1 MMEHVLSFLQGQT
14 VWGLILPV
22 LFFLVAAFSMGQ
34 LQKMKGRLK
43 ENQALLNKKEEKL
56 RLLLDHAEDGILIIQ
71 GLKFKYANKKVG
83 EIMGQE
89 NKEEIS
95 KNLLDYIHPDDLK
108 IVLDGYEKTMLSR
121 DEETSFDVRLLKSD
135 QSLLWVHIRSVPV
148 VWGEEPANL
157 AFMRDITARK
167 MMEYELQ
174 QAQRMEAIG
183 VLSGGIAHDF
193 NNILTTII
201 GNAEMALM
209 DLTDGSPGKKA
220 FEQIRKSGYRAR
232 DLVRQVLNISREYAS
247 EVQPL
252 YLSPIIKEALK
263 FLRSTL
269 PMNIKIVEK
278 IDKQLSLVKADSV
291 LIHQVFMNLCTNAK
305 HAMEKQETACLEVE
319 LKNVIIS
326 SSMRTTRDDLLPGNY
341 VSLSVR
347 DTGTGIDP
355 AVADKIFD
363 PYFAT
368 KGMAKGTSLGL
379 ATSLGIIKQFGGYIT
394 FAGEPGKGSCFSV
407 FLPAHETDKSKKK
420 VLDAAAPVRG
430 RGKILFVDDEIE
442 ISAMAKK
449 MLTHLGFSVMTA
461 DSGKQ
466 ALEKF
471 AREPDFFD
479 LLITDLAMPEM
490 TGIKLAKE
498 VMQLRPGFPVIICT
512 GHSDTFDENAA
523 KEAGIMEYIEKPYNL
538 KELGAIAAKCMK
550 HTQAA

>member
-1 MMEHVLSFLQGQT
+1 MDYILSFLQVRN
-14 VWGLILPV
+14 VWGLMLPV
-22 LFFLVAAFSMGQ
+22 LFFLAAVFGMGQ
-34 LQKMKGRLK
+34 VRRMKRRLK
-43 ENQALLNKKEEKL
+43 ENQAVLIKKEEKL
-56 RLLLDHAEDGILIIQ
+56 RLLLDHAEEGIFIIQ
-71 GLKFKYANKKVG
+71 ELKFKYANKRVY
-83 EIMGQE
+83 EIMGLE
-89 NKEEIS
+89 NKEGIS
-95 KNLLDYIHPDDLK
+95 RNLSDYIHPDDLR
-108 IVLDGYEKTMLSR
+108 IVLDGYEKTMLSG
-121 DEETSFDVRLLKSD
+121 DEGTSFDVRLARPD
-135 QSLLWVHIRSVPV
+135 QGLLWVHIRSVPV
-148 VWGEEPANL
+148 VWGDEPANL

-167 MMEYELQ
+167 RMEHDLQ

-201 GNAEMALM
+201 GNSEMGLM
-209 DLTDGSPGKKA
+209 DLTDGSPGKKE
-220 FEQIRKSGYRAR
+220 FEQIRESGYRAR
-232 DLVRQVLNISREYAS
+232 DLVRQVLTISREYTS

-269 PMNIKIVEK
+269 PMNIRIMEK
-278 IDKQLSLVKADSV
+278 IDRQLSLVKADSV

-305 HAMEKQETACLEVE
+305 HAMENQESACLEVE
-319 LKNVIIS
+319 LKNVVIS
-326 SSMRTTRDDLLPGNY
+326 SSMRTSPDDLLPGNY
-341 VSLSVR
+341 VSLSER

-363 PYFAT
+363 PYFTT
-368 KGMAKGTSLGL
+368 KGKAKGTGLGL
-379 ATSLGIIKQFGGYIT
+379 ATSLGIVKQFGGYIT

-420 VLDAAAPVRG
+420 DLEAIVPVQG
-430 RGKILFVDDEIE
+430 RGKILFVDDEIQ
-442 ISAMAKK
+442 ISTMAKK

-498 VMQLRPGFPVIICT
+498 VLRLRPGFPVIMCT

-538 KELGAIAAKCMK
+538 KELGTIAAKYMK
-550 HTQAA
+550 QTQAA